1 MKKFRFKF
9 DTSLR
14 IKNLKERLDR
24 YRLAET
30 IIERDK
36 EQNYLDELKLTNK
49 NIKADINTKL
59 NKSVTVNV
67 LSDYGNYT
75 ANIKTLIDSQKELV
89 KKATD
94 LYEEAR
100 HSFLESRKER
110 QIFDKLKEK
119 RHNEYFKEMN
129 RAEQIII
136 DELANVNY
144 SRLERDK
151 PDEGY
156 YKY

>member
-75 ANIKTLIDSQKELV
+75 ANIKTLIDSQK
-89 KKATD
+89 
-94 LYEEAR
+94 
-100 HSFLESRKER
+100 
-110 QIFDKLKEK
+110 
-119 RHNEYFKEMN
+119 NW
-129 RAEQIII
+129 
-136 DELANVNY
+136 
-144 SRLERDK
+144 
-151 PDEGY
+151 
-156 YKY
+156 